1 MLFVNKVRT
10 GKFMNLRKF
19 KSFIARWIQKSI
31 IFSGPGGQIHQSLYL
46 TPSAEK
52 TLGSDV
58 KGDAF
63 WLLSSTTNVLENK

>member
-1 MLFVNKVRT
+1 MENEIHYLFW
-10 GKFMNLRKF
+10 
-19 KSFIARWIQKSI
+19 SRWSNSSE
-31 IFSGPGGQIHQSLYL
+31 FYL

>member
-19 KSFIARWIQKSI
+19 KSFIARWKPRSI
-31 IFSGPGGQIHQSLYL
+31 ICSGPGGQIHQSLYL